1 MEKFAILVDAG
12 YVWAQ
17 IQHMISNS
25 DQSLMSLDLLKMRE
39 SLLEKSMGLFPS
51 RELFRIYWY
60 DGDVDTSL
68 NLTFNRGAVNS
79 KIAELNNFKLRLGT
93 VNSKGQQKGVDGLII
108 ADLISLAQ
116 NRCVSDVLLVSG
128 DADLAP
134 GVVAAQM
141 LGIRVHQLEF
151 GPKTATSPVLLRE
164 VDCGFS
170 WPEKEIQTFIKLKQK
185 SQFIKAQISSTTEK
199 HLPEEF
205 SDDVFKNVLKLIPN
219 FLSDFD
225 KQQLNTLQ
233 INDKIPVEIDK
244 KILSFISGAL
254 KDTLSS
260 EQVLYVRTFL
270 KPNFDFEKVDNFF
283 EGSLLTSEQICQAL
297 SVLTPE
303 EKRSISQIPEGLPK
317 EVDKKLLK
325 EASRI
330 LGRPLSRQDKKAL
343 RMKARSKD

>member
-1 MEKFAILVDAG
+1 MEKYAILVDAG
-12 YVWAQ
+12 YVWSQ
-17 IQHMISNS
+17 IQHMTSNS
-25 DQSLMSLDLLKMRE
+25 DQLLMSLDLLKMRE

-60 DGDVDTSL
+60 DGDGDNSL

-79 KIAELNNFKLRLGT
+79 KIAEMNNFKLRLGT
-93 VNSKGQQKGVDGLII
+93 VNSKRQQKGVDGLII

-134 GVVAAQM
+134 GVVAAQT

-151 GPKTATSPVLLRE
+151 GSKTATSPVLLRE

-185 SQFIKAQISSTTEK
+185 SQFIKAQISSSTEK

-270 KPNFDFEKVDNFF
+270 KLNFDFEKVDNFF

-297 SVLTPE
+297 SVLTPA
-303 EKRSISQIPEGLPK
+303 EKRSISQISEGLPK